1 VKKGGLIQPLQNWA
15 FPMRKKVNTSSWFT
29 YKTYME
35 ILIIKIDE
43 IYQKILKM
51 GYLSNCYYME
61 NLLDLKFKILPIVQ

>member
-1 VKKGGLIQPLQNWA
+1 
-15 FPMRKKVNTSSWFT
+15 MRKKVNTSSWFT